1 MKTGTD
7 GSVQIQESTE
17 GGMEIIK
24 KKKKEEEEEEINKGK
39 RLSAVRQVLKPPAHP
54 ALPSLLK
61 PHPLPSRP
69 LLGRGGESTW
79 AQDGVETRRKHSTH
93 GWRLSY

>member
-7 GSVQIQESTE
+7 GSVETEESTE

-24 KKKKEEEEEEINKGK
+24 RRKEEINKGKK

-54 ALPSLLK
+54 ALPSLQK
-61 PHPLPSRP
+61 SHPLPTPNPSLAEGGGSRH
-69 LLGRGGESTW
+69 GRRMGW
-79 AQDGVETRRKHSTH
+79 RREEKHSTH

>member
-1 MKTGTD
+1 MKTGRD
-7 GSVQIQESTE
+7 GSVQIEESTE
-17 GGMEIIK
+17 GGMEIIFFK
-24 KKKKEEEEEEINKGK
+24 NEEEEINKGK

-61 PHPLPSRP
+61 SHPLPSRP

-93 GWRLSY
+93 EWRLSY